1 MGLTIEN
8 FTLRQT
14 MQDSLFECHH
24 YLDKVPPEVE
34 FHEHEFYEIYFFL
47 SGAVSYVIEGRT
59 YQLRPGDIL
68 LTNNEDIH
76 RPEVREGKPYERY
89 VIWIRPEAIQSF
101 RSLGDD
107 LAACFLDAANR
118 RFIWFV
124 FGMHWAMDLGYIVMG
139 IVADLVAGM
148 RSYKNTKWNIAAFA
162 LFCLGPAGVFLAYS
176 INPTAWAQIMLEKG
190 TSQEYIDIMANSAPI
205 GMLPVILL
213 GTVVIAIVSGLI
225 GRKLL
230 KKQFEKAGITA

>member
-1 MGLTIEN
+1 MSNQQSSYLNKKGLTVKDLVTIGIFNALFFVFE
-8 FTLRQT
+8 LIG
-14 MQDSLFECHH
+14 SLPFAPNPALTFYQPLGIALLCGPVF
-24 YLDKVPPEVE
+24 LLMVAKVPKRGN
-34 FHEHEFYEIYFFL
+34 I
-47 SGAVSYVIEGRT
+47 
-59 YQLRPGDIL
+59 
-68 LTNNEDIH
+68 
-76 RPEVREGKPYERY
+76 
-89 VIWIRPEAIQSF
+89 AIC
-101 RSLGDD
+101 GII
-107 LAACFLDAANR
+107 NGV
-118 RFIWFV
+118 IWFV

-230 KKQFEKAGITA
+230 KKQFEPHEWQKGTFRLMDRPAYQNCTFTFMRVSCGYGSLVVL